1 MSRLLCVLLALLC
14 LPVPPALA
22 DDAFLSAA
30 TVFKLG
36 VKLNNGH
43 AAIGSAT
50 LVAPGKLVTSCHTTR
65 NAVEILVLHREGQ
78 LAASPAQSDMRH
90 DLCMLNIPALR
101 AQGAERVASRQLA
114 VGQVVTAFG
123 YGTSYRLNV
132 TEGHITALYQL
143 DDAYVVRTTAAFP
156 RGASGG
162 GLFDEQGRLVGIL
175 TFRASIDDQL
185 NYAVPIEWLERLLDD
200 SIERGSSSLAFWE
213 DDATDKPIFLQA
225 AWLEYARSWKELE
238 TVAIDWAL
246 RETENAEAW
255 LALGRARVELN
266 QGKEAVLALR
276 RAVAL
281 EPNNTRAWYWLAF
294 AYRSIG
300 FDNEF
305 VDASAHLER
314 LDPQLAARLETTSV
328 QGDVQLH

>member
-1 MSRLLCVLLALLC
+1 MSRSFCSLLALLC
-14 LPVPPALA
+14 LAVAPALA
-22 DDAFLSAA
+22 DDALLSAA

-43 AAIGSAT
+43 GAIGSAT
-50 LVAPGKLVTSCHTTR
+50 LVGPGKLVTSCHTTR
-65 NAVEILVLHREGQ
+65 NAVEIRVLHREGE
-78 LAASPAQSDMRH
+78 LVASPAQSDLRH
-90 DLCMLNIPALR
+90 DLCVLSVPALR
-101 AQGAERVASRQLA
+101 VQGAERVASKQLA
-114 VGQVVTAFG
+114 VGQGVAAFG
-123 YGTSYRLNV
+123 YGNSYRLSI
-132 TEGHITALYQL
+132 TEGRITALYQL

-185 NYAVPIEWLERLLDD
+185 NYAVPIEWVERLLEDN
-200 SIERGSSSLAFWE
+200 SIQGELSSLPFWE
-213 DDATDKPIFLQA
+213 DDAPDKPIFLQA

-246 RETENAEAW
+246 REIDNAEAW
-255 LALGRARVELN
+255 LALGRAQVELD

-314 LDPQLAARLETTSV
+314 LDPQLAARLEASV
-328 QGDVQLH
+328 PADIELH